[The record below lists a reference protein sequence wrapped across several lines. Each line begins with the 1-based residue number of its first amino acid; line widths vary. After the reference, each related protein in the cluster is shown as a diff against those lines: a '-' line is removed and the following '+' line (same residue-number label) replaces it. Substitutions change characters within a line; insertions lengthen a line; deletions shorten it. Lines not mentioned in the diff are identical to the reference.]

1 MDATLERY
9 IELSKC
15 VKNSVR
21 VYRDEKGQIIAES
34 DFGYVEV
41 DPYISKRT
49 RMVIGYDY
57 SKSVDD
63 CCKQKCRNDVQT
75 YDVFVKFI
83 KNINGEKNERQSS
96 GNGK

>member
-1 MDATLERY
+1 MDAVLERY

-15 VKNSVR
+15 VKNSIR
-21 VYRDEKGQIIAES
+21 VFRDKKGQIIAES

-41 DPYISKRT
+41 DPYVSKRT
-49 RMVIGYDY
+49 RMVVGYDY
-57 SKSVDD
+57 SKSADD
-63 CCKQKCRNDVQT
+63 CCKQKCRNDAQT

-83 KNINGEKNERQSS
+83 KDINGEKDERQSS